1 MRRYAIACAA
11 ARRDHGLHDALK
23 SRLRNAGYRVTRQ
36 RVAIY
41 EYLRS
46 TDSHPTAEQVVGAV
60 RGRLPRVSLATVYN
74 GIDSLVSIGLVRRI
88 ARGASPARYDA
99 GTDEHAHFRCSACD
113 EIRDVPMPSLPAI
126 PADVDV
132 GEVAGVN
139 VEYAGVC
146 PRCRRRK
153 LGLPDAAHVESSPST
168 GE

>member
-1 MRRYAIACAA
+1 
-11 ARRDHGLHDALK
+11 
-23 SRLRNAGYRVTRQ
+23 
-36 RVAIY
+36 
-41 EYLRS
+41 
-46 TDSHPTAEQVVGAV
+46 
-60 RGRLPRVSLATVYN
+60 
-74 GIDSLVSIGLVRRI
+74 
-88 ARGASPARYDA
+88 
-99 GTDEHAHFRCSACD
+99 
-113 EIRDVPMPSLPAI
+113 MPSLPAI